1 MDGGKSQELHTAS
14 PQEGVNHMSQDYIEI
29 TARRIDREPVVD
41 LIKVGDVTELTTGGV
56 SGGVENKR
64 QPYS

>member
-1 MDGGKSQELHTAS
+1 
-14 PQEGVNHMSQDYIEI
+14 MSQDYIEI